1 MIIIRKALSIM
12 NYNDKYRAGCQRAY
26 TRADL
31 RPSCSCEHHHPANDA
46 TNRFSSCG
54 CRHDYPIKDASPK
67 VPSCGCDTDINPS
80 QKKHPG
86 TTCTTVPVAEGCVDT
101 YPMAMAYVP
110 MQGWNELFDPAT
122 ALTRGT
128 IFRELDLPFYP
139 INCRK
144 DCK

>member
-1 MIIIRKALSIM
+1 MIIIRKALIIM
-12 NYNDKYRAGCQRAY
+12 NYNDKYRTGCQRAY

-31 RPSCSCEHHHPANDA
+31 RPSCSCGHDHPTNDA
-46 TNRFSSCG
+46 AQKSPSCG
-54 CRHDYPIKDASPK
+54 CRHNHPANDIAQRS
-67 VPSCGCDTDINPS
+67 PSCGCCADTTRS
-80 QKKHPG
+80 QNGLG
-86 TTCTTVPVAEGCVDT
+86 TICTTVPVAEGCVDT
-101 YPMAMAYVP
+101 YPLAMAYVP
-110 MQGWNELFDPAT
+110 MQGWNELFDPAS